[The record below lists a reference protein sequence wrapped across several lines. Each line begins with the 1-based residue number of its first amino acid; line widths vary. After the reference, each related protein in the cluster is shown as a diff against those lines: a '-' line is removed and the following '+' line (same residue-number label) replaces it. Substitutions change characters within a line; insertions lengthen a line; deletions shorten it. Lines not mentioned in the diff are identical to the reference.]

1 MNVRLAGELWQRLRQ
16 AELVTGGLPAE
27 AGSEAPWSVRVMLG
41 VAGWIGSLFLL
52 GFVGVG
58 FAFVMENAAA
68 AFVVGTL
75 ASGGALVLFCRR
87 GDSDFFVQFGL
98 AIGLAGQMLLIYGL
112 YKLLERQE
120 SLFFA
125 AVCLV
130 EVLLTVLMPNFVYR
144 VMTSLAAAMALGF
157 SLDSAGAYGIAS
169 GVMATGFVLI
179 WLRDVHWGR
188 FAATCRPA
196 GYGFALALLFERGG
210 LLWGHELWWHTP
222 RGTNWLLLYAPW
234 LGKVLV
240 LSVFAVVVFV
250 LLRRLGIALP
260 GRSGLAVI
268 AAATLVMAASFQAP
282 GLAPSLLILLVG
294 FAVANRVLTGLGLL
308 AFGGFLSNYYYLM
321 QETLLTKSLLLLG
334 LGALLLLGRLAVCC
348 WLPRASAGGS
358 VDA

>member
-1 MNVRLAGELWQRLRQ
+1 VRI
-16 AELVTGGLPAE
+16 
-27 AGSEAPWSVRVMLG
+27 MLG

-68 AFVVGTL
+68 ALVVGTL
-75 ASGGALVLFCRR
+75 ASGGALALFRTR

-112 YKLLERQE
+112 YELLERQQA
-120 SLFFA
+120 LFYA

-157 SLDSAGAYGIAS
+157 SLNSAGAYGIAT
-169 GVMATGFVLI
+169 GVTATGFALI
-179 WLRDVHWGR
+179 WLRDVSWGR

-196 GYGFALALLFERGG
+196 GYGLALALLLERGG
-210 LLWGHELWWHTP
+210 RIWGQELWWHVP
-222 RGTNWLLLYAPW
+222 RDTNWLLLYAPW
-234 LGKVLV
+234 LGKALV
-240 LSVFAVVVFV
+240 LSVFFAVVVV
-250 LLRRLGIALP
+250 LLRRLTALSS
-260 GRSGLAVI
+260 RSGLIAI

-282 GLAPSLLILLVG
+282 GLAQALLILIVG
-294 FAVANRVLTGLGLL
+294 FAVANRVMTGLGLL
-308 AFGGFLSNYYYLM
+308 AFGSFLSHYYYQM

-334 LGALLLLGRLAVCC
+334 LGALLLLGRLAASY
-348 WLPRASAGGS
+348 WLPTPSAGGPA
-358 VDA
+358 DA